1 MSKKQIEV
9 LERDDE
15 VLRERGMTSGETK
28 AGRWT
33 LRPTAATEVSWM
45 QRNKVLEPVMDIL
58 WRAAAFAFIHAE
70 PKTVVRACVND
81 SEEFVDAVDRWM
93 DQFNPSADE
102 IKTLSAAM
110 NTRIEEWFSSSSELS
125 GSGQGSGN

>member
-1 MSKKQIEV
+1 MSKTKIEL

-15 VLRERGMTSGETK
+15 VLRERGMTSGEAK

-70 PKTVVRACVND
+70 NKSTVRECVND
-81 SEEFVDAVDRWM
+81 PDGFIAAVDAWM
-93 DQFNPSADE
+93 DKHNPTADD

-110 NTRIEEWFSSSSELS
+110 NDRIQEWFSSSSELA
-125 GSGQGSGN
+125 GSGASSGN